1 MIAKCLLFASLK
13 PAGIIDSAF
22 DLFVGFCPTVPQGD
36 ASVDDQSVILR
47 GIWINTEVADA
58 FELKRNAFTKIGHA

>member
-36 ASVDDQSVILR
+36 ASVDDQSVIL
-47 GIWINTEVADA
+47 
-58 FELKRNAFTKIGHA
+58 